1 MSKAKNKIRLSVCVF
16 FKWDYQRSVPYLGI
30 REEEEVEVRGI
41 ELLME
46 QARVNDPK

>member
-1 MSKAKNKIRLSVCVF
+1 MFFQIGLSPII
-16 FKWDYQRSVPYLGI
+16 YRRTVPYLGI